1 MSENEFLLE
10 RITNK
15 NYVPCILARKKNID
29 GLMIYRHLIYLGV
42 VFGAGYQTGE
52 AGSSWAEDRWFVTLI
67 YNY

>member
-52 AGSSWAEDRWFVTLI
+52 AGSS
-67 YNY
+67 